1 MILKREE
8 IIERMEKL
16 QKGQTLKF
24 SIPETFGG
32 GIAVIQVNPGEGKK
46 YILKLGKDEATA
58 MDSRP
63 YWEQDKA
70 KPIAKWVADRVG
82 DLLED

>member
-16 QKGQTLKF
+16 AKGEYLKF
-24 SIPETFGG
+24 SIPQTFGG
-32 GIAVIQVNPGEGKK
+32 GIAIIQVNPDEGKK
-46 YILKLGKDEATA
+46 YVLKLGTDENSALQA
-58 MDSRP
+58 KS

-82 DLLED
+82 DLIE